1 MFDNEVYIP
10 TPAAGE
16 DMCAGPGSYEKVWA
30 FCHTAQTT
38 PYQPPGELEED
49 GMGGGHSLW
58 KKRDK
63 HTEKNRVRTDV
74 IWGLPEEREF
84 PGSIGS
90 KSVSVP
96 SGQKGSHA
104 SPSFTRQLQS
114 CPNIHTTNG
123 TTFDLEVSHVSKV
136 TETAEWQRLF
146 ELLPA
151 PANQTENAGKLSFL
165 YVRVNSSCRWDR
177 I

>member
-1 MFDNEVYIP
+1 MCWSWELRKGVGFLPHCPDHSL
-10 TPAAGE
+10 PASWGTGGGWHGA
-16 DMCAGPGSYEKVWA
+16 
-30 FCHTAQTT
+30 
-38 PYQPPGELEED
+38 
-49 GMGGGHSLW
+49 GGHSLW

-84 PGSIGS
+84 PGSIRGS
-90 KSVSVP
+90 KSVLVP

-114 CPNIHTTNG
+114 CPNIHTTDG

-136 TETAEWQRLF
+136 TETAEWQRPF

-165 YVRVNSSCRWDR
+165 YVRLNSSCRWDR